1 MFDKLNITRMA
12 QSLAAY
18 SGARLGLIAGNVA
31 QADTPGYKAT
41 DLPSFAES
49 YQQIDPYGMS
59 ATRPS
64 HLTARSQM
72 MDPVEQ
78 RSGGEVS
85 PNGNT
90 VSLAHELVK
99 SVDVRQQHS
108 MALAV
113 YSNTSEIVRASLG
126 RR

>member
-1 MFDKLNITRMA
+1 MFEKLNITRMA
-12 QSLAAY
+12 QSLSAY
-18 SGARLGLIAGNVA
+18 SGARLGLIARNVA

-41 DLPSFAES
+41 DLPNFAES
-49 YQQIDPYGMS
+49 YQQTDPHGMR
-59 ATRPS
+59 ATRS
-64 HLTARSQM
+64 GHLTTRSQM
-72 MDPVEQ
+72 MDPIEE
-78 RSGGEVS
+78 RSGGEIS

-90 VSLAHELVK
+90 VSLAYELVK

-113 YSNTSEIVRASLG
+113 YRNTSEIVRASLG